1 MALESDGAT
10 ASLPQ
15 QSTPSTSKTS
25 DNSGSSP
32 LKSVLVCLA
41 ERKREVS
48 FTCQGNEL
56 EALSVAVCEVYSDV
70 LKGDENLIFQV
81 KREEWSGEFTDL
93 VCDPVP
99 DRAVLMVVIENA
111 GPNKVVS
118 TRLT

>member
-1 MALESDGAT
+1 MASESDGAT

-15 QSTPSTSKTS
+15 QSTPSTLKTS
-25 DNSGSSP
+25 YNSGSSP
-32 LKSVLVCLA
+32 LKSVFVCLA

-56 EALSVAVCEVYSDV
+56 EALSVAVREVYSDV

-81 KREEWSGEFTDL
+81 KREEWSGDL

-111 GPNKVVS
+111 GPNKEVS
-118 TRLT
+118 TRLM